1 MRRRRLPLLAALL
14 CLAAAPAALPAPA
27 AAQPAAWPTRPVRIV
42 VVFPPGGSS
51 DIVARVLAEQLTPR
65 LGQRV
70 VVDNRPGAGGTLAAA
85 HVAQQP
91 ADGYTLLL
99 SNTAPIATSPP
110 LYANPGYDP
119 ERSFTHVAHI
129 GATTMVVVTNLSVPA
144 RDLAGLMA
152 WMRAQPQPVTYGSS
166 GVGSVG
172 HILGSMFTQ
181 RTGIPLN
188 HAPYRGSVPM
198 QSDLLGG
205 SILLSFDTL
214 PENVENIK
222 AGRLRAYAVSA
233 PERAPSV
240 PEVPTTAEAGL
251 AGLVAV
257 NWLGLSA
264 PAGLPAPIL
273 ERLHAETNAVIA
285 TEAFQARMATVGI
298 VPRAMTQPEFVAF
311 IQREVEVMGGA
322 VRAMGIRND

>member
-1 MRRRRLPLLAALL
+1 MTRIGLRIFGAFL
-14 CLAAAPAALPAPA
+14 CLVLWQAWAAPPA
-27 AAQPAAWPTRPVRIV
+27 AAQAWPTRSPRIV

-51 DIVARVLAEQLTPR
+51 DIVARVLAEALTPR

-85 HVAQQP
+85 HVATSP

-110 LYANPGYDP
+110 LYSNPGYDP
-119 ERSFTHVAHI
+119 LRSFAHI
-129 GATTMVVVTNLSVPA
+129 AFIGSTTMVVVTNLSVPA
-144 RDLAGLMA
+144 QDLQGLMA
-152 WMRAQPQPVTYGSS
+152 WMRTQRQPVTFGTS

-172 HILGSMFTQ
+172 HILGSMFSQ
-181 RTGIPLN
+181 QTGIALN

-214 PENVENIK
+214 PENVENIR
-222 AGRLRAYAVSA
+222 AARLRAYAVSA
-233 PERAPSV
+233 PQRMASV

-251 AGLVAV
+251 PGLLAE

-264 PAGLPAPIL
+264 PAGTPEPIL
-273 ERLHAETNAVIA
+273 RRLHEEVNAVIA
-285 TEAFQARMATVGI
+285 TPAFQERMATVGI
-298 VPRAMTQPEFVAF
+298 VPRAMSQPEFAAFVA
-311 IQREVEVMGGA
+311 QQVEVMGGA